1 MRRWLTWLLVGAL
14 VALGSV
20 AVADALRGSA
30 EKEVVSSN
38 PRPRPPPAVTTVPL
52 EPAPPAM
59 SGALY
64 YSDVSDDCRLHG
76 LTLPDLRNPAFDSS
90 AGAPQ
95 KLRSCRFSLS
105 PDGQAAFPDDA
116 EWSAQGG
123 MYARE
128 DDNMIELGSSASQQA
143 LHFPGSAPAFKP
155 DGTFTYVRENEV
167 VEWTTSCPRGS
178 RLFTLPGDNATA
190 RCRRVVLSRGDLRRA
205 LISADASGPLVLK
218 DLKWLSDTRL
228 VTVVGDAGI
237 SGYREHLSVID
248 VRRIVGATISE
259 FGEGLR
265 LEASPRGSFFT
276 AWYGDS
282 LVTIRDRNG
291 DLVTFPTIP
300 RVQAVSWSPDE
311 RWTAAATARSVFV
324 FRTNTSEPSVRRLPI
339 VAYDLAWLP

>member
-1 MRRWLTWLLVGAL
+1 MDDLLPARVKAL
-14 VALGSV
+14 HPSGRQRDRAVPPSR
-20 AVADALRGSA
+20 AVAR
-30 EKEVVSSN
+30 
-38 PRPRPPPAVTTVPL
+38 RP
-52 EPAPPAM
+52 
-59 SGALY
+59 S
-64 YSDVSDDCRLHG
+64 
-76 LTLPDLRNPAFDSS
+76 
-90 AGAPQ
+90 
-95 KLRSCRFSLS
+95 
-105 PDGQAAFPDDA
+105 
-116 EWSAQGG
+116 
-123 MYARE
+123 
-128 DDNMIELGSSASQQA
+128 
-143 LHFPGSAPAFKP
+143 PGSH
-155 DGTFTYVRENEV
+155 Y
-167 VEWTTSCPRGS
+167 
-178 RLFTLPGDNATA
+178 
-190 RCRRVVLSRGDLRRA
+190 
-205 LISADASGPLVLK
+205 
-218 DLKWLSDTRL
+218 TRL

>member
-1 MRRWLTWLLVGAL
+1 MRRWPTWLLVGAL

-20 AVADALRGSA
+20 AVADALRGDGT
-30 EKEVVSSN
+30 KVV
-38 PRPRPPPAVTTVPL
+38 PRPRTPATVAL
-52 EPAPPAM
+52 ITRNEPAA
-59 SGALY
+59 SGLSGVLY
-64 YSDVSDDCRLHG
+64 YSNAEDDCRLDG
-76 LTLPDLRNPAFDSS
+76 LSLPDLGN
-90 AGAPQ
+90 APPP

-105 PDGQAAFPDDA
+105 RDGQAAFPDDA
-116 EWSAQGG
+116 EWSPQGG

-128 DDNMIELGSSASQQA
+128 DDNMIELGSSASHQA

-190 RCRRVVLSRGDLRRA
+190 RCRRVVLSTGDLRRA
-205 LISADASGPLVLK
+205 RIGGEGSGPLIPK
-218 DLKWLSDTRL
+218 DLAWLSDTRL

-237 SGYREHLSVID
+237 SGHREHLSVID
-248 VRRIVGATISE
+248 SGRVVGATISE
-259 FGEGLR
+259 FGEGMR
-265 LEASPRGSFFT
+265 VEASPHGNFFT

-300 RVQAVSWSPDE
+300 RVRALTWSPDE
-311 RWTAAATARSVFV
+311 RWTAVATEHSVFV
-324 FRTNTSEPSVRRLPI
+324 VRTNTSEASVRRLPI
-339 VAYDLAWLP
+339 MAYDLAWR

>member
-1 MRRWLTWLLVGAL
+1 MRRWPTWLLVGAL

-20 AVADALRGSA
+20 AVADALRGDRT
-30 EKEVVSSN
+30 KVV
-38 PRPRPPPAVTTVPL
+38 PRPRTPATVAL
-52 EPAPPAM
+52 ITRNEPAA
-59 SGALY
+59 SGLSGVLY
-64 YSDVSDDCRLHG
+64 YSNAEDDCRLDG
-76 LTLPDLRNPAFDSS
+76 LSLPDLGN
-90 AGAPQ
+90 APPP

-105 PDGQAAFPDDA
+105 RDGQAAFPDDA
-116 EWSAQGG
+116 EWSPQGG

-128 DDNMIELGSSASQQA
+128 DDNMIELGSSASHQA

-190 RCRRVVLSRGDLRRA
+190 RCRRVVLSTGDLRRA
-205 LISADASGPLVLK
+205 RIGGEGSGPLIPK
-218 DLKWLSDTRL
+218 DLAWLSDTRL

-237 SGYREHLSVID
+237 SGSREHLSVID
-248 VRRIVGATISE
+248 DGQLIGAVISE
-259 FGEGLR
+259 FGEGMR
-265 LEASPRGSFFT
+265 LEASPHGNFFT

-300 RVQAVSWSPDE
+300 RVRALTWSPDE
-311 RWTAAATARSVFV
+311 RWTAVATEHSVFV
-324 FRTNTSEPSVRRLPI
+324 FRTNTSEASVRRLPI
-339 VAYDLAWLP
+339 MAYDLAWR

>member
-1 MRRWLTWLLVGAL
+1 MRRWPTWLLVGAL

-20 AVADALRGSA
+20 AVADALRGDRT
-30 EKEVVSSN
+30 KVV
-38 PRPRPPPAVTTVPL
+38 PRPRTPATVAL
-52 EPAPPAM
+52 ITRNEPAA
-59 SGALY
+59 SGLSGVLY
-64 YSDVSDDCRLHG
+64 YSNAEDDCRLDG
-76 LTLPDLRNPAFDSS
+76 LSLPDLGN
-90 AGAPQ
+90 APPP

-105 PDGQAAFPDDA
+105 RDGQAAFPDDA
-116 EWSAQGG
+116 EWSPQGG

-128 DDNMIELGSSASQQA
+128 DDNMIELGSSASHQA

-190 RCRRVVLSRGDLRRA
+190 RCRRVVLSTGDLRRA
-205 LISADASGPLVLK
+205 RIGGEGSGPLIPK
-218 DLKWLSDTRL
+218 DLAWLSDTRL

-237 SGYREHLSVID
+237 SGHREHLSVID
-248 VRRIVGATISE
+248 SGRVVGATISE
-259 FGEGLR
+259 FGEGMR
-265 LEASPRGSFFT
+265 VEASPHGNFFT

-300 RVQAVSWSPDE
+300 RVRALTWSPDE
-311 RWTAAATARSVFV
+311 RWTTVATEHSVFV
-324 FRTNTSEPSVRRLPI
+324 FRTNTSEASVRRLPI
-339 VAYDLAWLP
+339 VAYELAWR

>member
-1 MRRWLTWLLVGAL
+1 MRRWPTWLLVGAL

-20 AVADALRGSA
+20 AVADALRGDRT
-30 EKEVVSSN
+30 KVV
-38 PRPRPPPAVTTVPL
+38 PRPRTPATVAL
-52 EPAPPAM
+52 ITRNEPAA
-59 SGALY
+59 SGLSGVLY
-64 YSDVSDDCRLHG
+64 YSNAEDDCRLDG
-76 LTLPDLRNPAFDSS
+76 LSLPDLGN
-90 AGAPQ
+90 APPP

-105 PDGQAAFPDDA
+105 RDGQAAFPDDA
-116 EWSAQGG
+116 EWSPQGG

-128 DDNMIELGSSASQQA
+128 DDNMIELGSSASHQA

-190 RCRRVVLSRGDLRRA
+190 RCRRVVLSTGDLRRA
-205 LISADASGPLVLK
+205 RIGGEGSGPLIPK
-218 DLKWLSDTRL
+218 DLAWLSDTRL

-237 SGYREHLSVID
+237 SGSREHLSVID
-248 VRRIVGATISE
+248 DGQLIGAVISE
-259 FGEGLR
+259 FGEGMR
-265 LEASPRGSFFT
+265 VEASPHGNFFT

-300 RVQAVSWSPDE
+300 RVRALTWSPDE
-311 RWTAAATARSVFV
+311 RWTAVATEHSVFV

-339 VAYDLAWLP
+339 VAYELAWR

>member
-1 MRRWLTWLLVGAL
+1 MRRWPTWLLLGAL

-20 AVADALRGSA
+20 AVADALRGDRT
-30 EKEVVSSN
+30 KVV
-38 PRPRPPPAVTTVPL
+38 PRPRTPATVAL
-52 EPAPPAM
+52 ITRNEPAA
-59 SGALY
+59 SGLSGVLY
-64 YSDVSDDCRLHG
+64 YSNAEDDCRLDG
-76 LTLPDLRNPAFDSS
+76 LSLPDLGN
-90 AGAPQ
+90 APPP

-105 PDGQAAFPDDA
+105 RDGQAAFPDDA
-116 EWSAQGG
+116 EWSPQGG

-128 DDNMIELGSSASQQA
+128 DDNMIELGSSASHQA

-190 RCRRVVLSRGDLRRA
+190 RCRRVVLSTGDLRRA
-205 LISADASGPLVLK
+205 RIGGEGSGPLIPK
-218 DLKWLSDTRL
+218 DLAWLSDTRL

-237 SGYREHLSVID
+237 SGHREHLSVID
-248 VRRIVGATISE
+248 GGRVVGATISE
-259 FGEGLR
+259 FGEGMR
-265 LEASPRGSFFT
+265 VEASPHGNFFT

-300 RVQAVSWSPDE
+300 RVRALTWSPDE
-311 RWTAAATARSVFV
+311 RWTAVATEHSVFV
-324 FRTNTSEPSVRRLPI
+324 FRTNTSEASVRRLPI
-339 VAYDLAWLP
+339 MAYDLAWR

>member
-1 MRRWLTWLLVGAL
+1 MRRWPTRLLVGAL

-20 AVADALRGSA
+20 AVADALRGDRT
-30 EKEVVSSN
+30 KVV
-38 PRPRPPPAVTTVPL
+38 PRPRTPATVAL
-52 EPAPPAM
+52 ITRNEPAA
-59 SGALY
+59 SGLSGVLY
-64 YSDVSDDCRLHG
+64 YSNTEDDCRLDG
-76 LTLPDLRNPAFDSS
+76 LSLPDLGN
-90 AGAPQ
+90 APPP

-105 PDGQAAFPDDA
+105 RDGQAAFPDDA
-116 EWSAQGG
+116 EWSPQGG

-128 DDNMIELGSSASQQA
+128 DDNMIELGSSASHQA

-190 RCRRVVLSRGDLRRA
+190 RCRRIVLSTGDLRRA
-205 LISADASGPLVLK
+205 RIGGEGSGPLIPK
-218 DLKWLSDTRL
+218 DLAWLSGTRL

-237 SGYREHLSVID
+237 SGHREHLSVID
-248 VRRIVGATISE
+248 GGRVVGATISE
-259 FGEGLR
+259 FGEGMR
-265 LEASPRGSFFT
+265 VEASPHGNFLT

-300 RVQAVSWSPDE
+300 RVRALTWSPDE
-311 RWTAAATARSVFV
+311 RWTAVATEHSVFV
-324 FRTNTSEPSVRRLPI
+324 FRTNTEEARVRRLPI
-339 VAYDLAWLP
+339 KAYELAWR